1 MKVLIVD
8 DDRLTVKY
16 ISAMMDWKVL
26 GIEEVLEA
34 YGKKKAM
41 EIIEKET
48 VDILL
53 CDIEMPRGNGY
64 ELLEW
69 MEENAYRIPTLF
81 ITSYARFDYAVR
93 AMRMHVVD
101 YILKPVSKVQLTQA
115 VKRAVVLAGETEKC
129 ERHEGS
135 KLTDGEEYFPEK
147 GLSRKDFILDK
158 GSEKG
163 TEEENAVECVKTYME
178 QHWKENVSR
187 TRMAELVHFHPDYL
201 SRIFK
206 EATGFS
212 MTDYLTELRMQEA
225 KRRLLKT
232 RERISEVALEV
243 GYTDLSYFTR
253 IFRRRFGVSPREYR
267 KQEGWETDEGSF

>member
-16 ISAMMDWKVL
+16 ISAMMDWGAL
-26 GIEEVLEA
+26 GVDEVLEA
-34 YGKKKAM
+34 YGKRGAM

-115 VKRAVVLAGETEKC
+115 VKRAVVLAGEFGYAGIWSSWPIGWGIATVLSVWFYRC
-129 ERHEGS
+129 GPWRGS
-135 KLTDGEEYFPEK
+135 DAA
-147 GLSRKDFILDK
+147 
-158 GSEKG
+158 G
-163 TEEENAVECVKTYME
+163 T
-178 QHWKENVSR
+178 
-187 TRMAELVHFHPDYL
+187 
-201 SRIFK
+201 
-206 EATGFS
+206 
-212 MTDYLTELRMQEA
+212 
-225 KRRLLKT
+225 
-232 RERISEVALEV
+232 
-243 GYTDLSYFTR
+243 
-253 IFRRRFGVSPREYR
+253 
-267 KQEGWETDEGSF
+267 

>member
-16 ISAMMDWKVL
+16 ISAMMEWGAL
-26 GIEEVLEA
+26 GVDEVLEA
-34 YGKKKAM
+34 YGKRGAM

-115 VKRAVVLAGETEKC
+115 VKRAVVLAGETKKC

-135 KLTDGEEYFPEK
+135 KLTDGEESLSAK
-147 GLSRKDFILDK
+147 GLSCKDFILDK
-158 GSEKG
+158 GGEKG

>member
-1 MKVLIVD
+1 
-8 DDRLTVKY
+8 
-16 ISAMMDWKVL
+16 
-26 GIEEVLEA
+26 
-34 YGKKKAM
+34 
-41 EIIEKET
+41 
-48 VDILL
+48 
-53 CDIEMPRGNGY
+53 
-64 ELLEW
+64 

-115 VKRAVVLAGETEKC
+115 VKRAVVLAGETKKC

-135 KLTDGEEYFPEK
+135 KLTDGEESLSAK
-147 GLSRKDFILDK
+147 GLSCKDFILDK
-158 GSEKG
+158 GGEKG